1 MSQASHPPVTPGP
14 LDPEFSGRRVGLIVF
29 GVVSIVLGALS
40 GCFGLVALVPLF
52 MPGSMMPPGQP
63 PPDPRGVAMGFVIYA
78 LVSAALIWCGI
89 GSVQRRRWVRPMMLI
104 IAWTWLLAGIPTT
117 AIVALSMNNLD
128 VAMRATNPAAPPLPA
143 GAKTLLYVFTI
154 AFSTFVFVVL
164 PLVLVIVYQPTRTR
178 LALEADDP
186 QTRWTDRVPLPVLGL
201 SVGLAMA
208 AVSVLFGL
216 AYNVIP
222 VFGMLV
228 TGVPAAVIIL
238 ATAALCAWLAVETY
252 RLRWVGWWG
261 TLVLSVLL
269 CVNGVVSMMRISMYD
284 FYRAIDVPEDQARLM
299 EEMAVDPRIYAVL
312 FSVMG
317 VACVGY
323 AVYVRRFFGP
333 SMPAI
338 PA

>member
-29 GVVSIVLGALS
+29 GIVSIVLGALS
-40 GCFGLVALVPLF
+40 GCFGLIALVPLL
-52 MPGSMMPPGQP
+52 MPATMMPPGQP

-89 GSVQRRRWVRPMMLI
+89 GSVQRRRWVRPMLLI
-104 IAWTWLLAGIPTT
+104 IAWTWLLTGIATT
-117 AIVALSMNNLD
+117 VIVALSMNNLD
-128 VAMRATNPAAPPLPA
+128 IAMRAANPSVPPMPA
-143 GAKTLLYVFTI
+143 GVKTMLYVFTL
-154 AFSTFVFVVL
+154 AFSTFVFVVV
-164 PLVLVIVYQPTRTR
+164 PLVLVIFYQPTRTR

-186 QTRWTDRVPLPVLGL
+186 QMRWTDRVPLPVLGL
-201 SVGLAMA
+201 SVGLGMA

-222 VFGMLV
+222 VFGKLV
-228 TGVPAAVIIL
+228 IGAPAVAIIL
-238 ATAALCAWLAVETY
+238 AMAALCAWLAVETY
-252 RLRWVGWWG
+252 RLRWIGWWG
-261 TLVLSVLL
+261 SLVFSVLL

-299 EEMAVDPRIYAVL
+299 EEMAVNPRMYVVL
-312 FSVMG
+312 FTVMG

-333 SMPAI
+333 ANPAT